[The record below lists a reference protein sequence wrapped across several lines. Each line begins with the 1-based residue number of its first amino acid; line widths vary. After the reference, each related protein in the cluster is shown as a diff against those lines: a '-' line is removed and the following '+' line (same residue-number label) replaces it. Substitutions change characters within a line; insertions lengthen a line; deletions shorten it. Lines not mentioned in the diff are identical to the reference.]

1 MKAMDLIPYEVWR
14 QRSYFDMES
23 MLLVDV
29 PTQQWMDE
37 FYQVG
42 GRGTSVEA
50 VFILW
55 LGVDAVD
62 LHAYWYV
69 SQFPTPFLT
78 AGIFLCRR

>member
-42 GRGTSVEA
+42 GRGVWRRCSYFGMESMLWTCTPTGMFHTSPHR
-50 VFILW
+50 F
-55 LGVDAVD
+55 
-62 LHAYWYV
+62 
-69 SQFPTPFLT
+69 
-78 AGIFLCRR
+78 